1 MNKLIKHNKKIKK
14 RVIGVGTAFVLL
26 AGGLTG
32 LASAEDDADTY
43 DAHNG
48 KCARVNF
55 EVDVEFDGEL
65 PDEET
70 YFTVVCDNQED
81 APAPAFD
88 EVKIPGEGME
98 EFGTIEFTEPGEY
111 IYKIYELDEGIEPY
125 IYDDT
130 VYTIDVDVDYDN
142 KGQLYA
148 TYAAFSG
155 DVKESA
161 IMFINMLDDDY
172 LIEESPT
179 PEEPEPSGT
188 EITPEEPEP
197 SEPVPETPSEEPKP
211 SEKVVEA
218 PTEEPKPSEKVV
230 ETPTEEPKPSEK
242 VIKTPT
248 EEPKPSEE
256 VVETP
261 SEEPRPSEEVKS
273 TPIPNDTSVSD
284 VPTPGDTSITDTIPV
299 PTDETKP
306 SEVVTPSEK
315 PVSPELT
322 PNPTEAT
329 SNGSSPV
336 PTSNKSST
344 ITTPKTGDDTNN
356 IPWVV
361 LLLVGFTGAGACL
374 WYLNI
379 KNKRNQSEEEEEQ

>member
-1 MNKLIKHNKKIKK
+1 MNKLIKRNKKIKK
-14 RVIGVGTAFVLL
+14 RAIGVGTAFVLL

-32 LASAEDDADTY
+32 LAFAEDDASTY
-43 DAHNG
+43 DAHDG

-55 EVDVEFDGEL
+55 EVDLEFDGEL

-88 EVKIPGEGME
+88 EIKVPGEGVE
-98 EFGTIEFTEPGEY
+98 EFGTIEFTKSGEY
-111 IYKIYELDEGIEPY
+111 IYKIYELDEGIEPF

-130 VYTIDVDVDYDN
+130 VYTIDVDVSYDN
-142 KGQLYA
+142 SGKLYA

-161 IMFINMLDDDY
+161 IMFINTLDDDY
-172 LIEESPT
+172 LIEETPT
-179 PEEPEPSGT
+179 PEVPEPSD
-188 EITPEEPEP
+188 TPE
-197 SEPVPETPSEEPKP
+197 
-211 SEKVVEA
+211 
-218 PTEEPKPSEKVV
+218 PTEEPN
-230 ETPTEEPKPSEK
+230 
-242 VIKTPT
+242 
-248 EEPKPSEE
+248 PSEE
-256 VVETP
+256 VTETP
-261 SEEPRPSEEVKS
+261 EPTS
-273 TPIPNDTSVSD
+273 TP
-284 VPTPGDTSITDTIPV
+284 VPTDTPVPTETPV
-299 PTDETKP
+299 PTDEPKP

-322 PNPTEAT
+322 PNPTEST
-329 SNGSSPV
+329 SNGGSPV

-344 ITTPKTGDDTNN
+344 ITSPKTGDDTNN